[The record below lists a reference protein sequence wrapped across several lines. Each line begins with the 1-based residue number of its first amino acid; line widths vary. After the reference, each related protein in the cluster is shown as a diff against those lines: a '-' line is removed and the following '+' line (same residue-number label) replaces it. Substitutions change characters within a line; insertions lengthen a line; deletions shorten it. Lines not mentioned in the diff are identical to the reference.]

1 MTTPV
6 HWLDRL
12 AHDLRGPLMPLQTAA
27 HLLRSGQVEGER
39 QQELFAVIERQTRQ
53 LVHMIDELGDWTR
66 TSQGRLLGLR
76 ELSESSLLL
85 DYARVGSGAVGAAAL
100 VDDRA
105 GAAVVQGDPVRLTQ
119 MLRILIEYVAARGN
133 APARIALQTASGR
146 LRIDVRDA
154 GPPPDPA
161 QLAVLLEEP
170 QAEPYDQ
177 GTWWITDRHGRWQ
190 PSAAA
195 LRVAADRDAK
205 RTERVERR
213 AASLLHPI
221 ATAAD
226 QRSALRVNM

>member
-6 HWLDRL
+6 HWLARL

-177 GTWWITDRHGRWQ
+177 GLGLGLLIARAIAEAHGGSLIAMADGNHLLLRCELPLTGTQ
-190 PSAAA
+190 SAP
-195 LRVAADRDAK
+195 K
-205 RTERVERR
+205 E
-213 AASLLHPI
+213 
-221 ATAAD
+221 
-226 QRSALRVNM
+226 